1 MKFFSIIAI
10 SIISTS
16 AISTSATAQ
25 NISRFRDNIN
35 LGYEAKVATYAT
47 NEPIHFTKTWV
58 DEVLPGQGNA
68 SSFLYKYAAILKTE
82 AEALTNTSLYAL
94 IDDWFGTRYRYG
106 GTTKKGID
114 CSSLTGRLMKDVYN
128 IILPRT
134 AREQY
139 AACNKI
145 SAESLEEG
153 DLVFF
158 NTRGGVSHVGF
169 FLNNGY
175 FVHASSSNG
184 VTISHLED
192 SYYKNR
198 FIGAGRINQTIDYT
212 RIFL

>member
-1 MKFFSIIAI
+1 MKSVLLIAI
-10 SIISTS
+10 SLISTT
-16 AISTSATAQ
+16 ALITPATAQ
-25 NISRFRDNIN
+25 NRSRFSDNIN
-35 LGYEAKVATYAT
+35 LAYEAKQASYASS
-47 NEPIHFTKTWV
+47 EPIHFKKTWA
-58 DEVLPGQGNA
+58 DEILPGYANT
-68 SSFLYKYAAILKTE
+68 SSLVSKYAAILRTE
-82 AEALTNTSLYAL
+82 AQAITNTSLYAL

-114 CSSLTGRLMKDVYN
+114 CSSLTGRLMKEVYN
-128 IILPRT
+128 IVLPRT

-139 AACNKI
+139 AVCNKI
-145 SAESLEEG
+145 SSESLEEG

-184 VTISHLED
+184 VTISHMDD
-192 SYYKNR
+192 SYYKSR